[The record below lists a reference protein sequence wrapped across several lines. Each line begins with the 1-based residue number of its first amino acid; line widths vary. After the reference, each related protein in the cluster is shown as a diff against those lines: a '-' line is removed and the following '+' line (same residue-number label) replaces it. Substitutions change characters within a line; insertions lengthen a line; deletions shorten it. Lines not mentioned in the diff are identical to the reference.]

1 MCSNPQVLTY
11 LQEVERLFAAINKWV
26 SDTGLKLRREEIN
39 INEEQSGQYTASRL
53 IIEDA
58 SGNRVADISPVAAFV
73 IAADGRLDMNGT
85 VDKAIIVNLQ
95 SGGPSITSTIHHGNQ
110 TDVSARQLYKGVDES
125 GWYMIDESRRAKAH
139 FFDKELFF
147 DLLAEVSD
155 YELSKSA

>member
-1 MCSNPQVLTY
+1 MCNNPQVLTY
-11 LQEVERLFAAINKWV
+11 LQEIETLFAAITTWV
-26 SDTGLKLRREEIN
+26 SDTGLKLRREEITV
-39 INEEQSGQYTASRL
+39 NEEQSGQYTANRL
-53 IIEDA
+53 IVEDA
-58 SGNRVADISPVAAFV
+58 NGIKIADISPVAAFV

-85 VDKAIIVNLQ
+85 VDKAIIVNLR
-95 SGGPSITSTIHHGNQ
+95 SGGPSITTTVHHGNQ
-110 TDVSARQLYKGVDES
+110 ADVSTKQLYKGVDKS

>member
-1 MCSNPQVLTY
+1 MCNNPQVLKY
-11 LQEVERLFAAINKWV
+11 LQEVEMLFADINKWV
-26 SDTGLKLRREEIN
+26 SGTGLKLRREEIN

-58 SGNRVADISPVAAFV
+58 SGKKVADISPIAAFV

-85 VDKAIIVNLQ
+85 VDKAIIVNLL
-95 SGGPSITSTIHHGNQ
+95 SGGPSMTTTIRHGNQ
-110 TDVSARQLYKGVDES
+110 TDVSTRQLYKGVDKS